1 VTSFTK
7 KKSLQFYFTD
17 KLGKGIQMIYK
28 LTLKKDIDV
37 KTLVEAD
44 TKKTA
49 ICYFAALLHL
59 NQKDLLNIF
68 SIR

>member
-1 VTSFTK
+1 
-7 KKSLQFYFTD
+7 
-17 KLGKGIQMIYK
+17 MIYK